1 MEEDASLGGA
11 AKSSCAARSA
21 SFSPAPTPTLL
32 HSAQLTLLI
41 NLSTIDNELPAS
53 RSLGSLRVP
62 SAAAAAAA
70 PANWCA
76 YLARKLGRRAEMPPR
91 PPRLTKAAAA
101 AAR

>member
-21 SFSPAPTPTLL
+21 FFSPAPTPTPTLL

-62 SAAAAAAA
+62 SAAAA